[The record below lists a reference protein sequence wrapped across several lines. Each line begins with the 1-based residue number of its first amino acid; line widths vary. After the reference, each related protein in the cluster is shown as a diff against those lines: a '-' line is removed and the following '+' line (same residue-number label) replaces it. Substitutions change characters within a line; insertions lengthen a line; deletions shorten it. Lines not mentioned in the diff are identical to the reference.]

1 MSHILSSCRRY
12 TSDKLFWKNLKE
24 QDYYK
29 KCYENASLWENISKD
44 ILLQLNPEILISSHG
59 VYTNWGYLHDCAM
72 DLNIKT
78 YVFSKCPYKS
88 NSVFISKNAFQ
99 KINHDRN
106 DFEKDILKD
115 CQIKDVEE
123 FYKNRLNKSSPDS
136 SIFYD
141 NSFSDI
147 ISVVGKLS
155 RNNNTTFSMF
165 PNVIWDGAIEERNI
179 IFNSILDWVIES
191 IIAISTSENNLLI
204 RFHPSEVS
212 MFSGSESFEELI
224 AERLPEYKNFKNIH
238 IISSDKNIDSYEL
251 IQNFTDITLVYDG
264 LVALESSYLGVPC
277 ITSAQARYGSA
288 NFSYLPKN
296 KNDYIEIL
304 QDKNS
309 KKRFHNYI
317 DDKRKLSLYNFTYWY
332 TNSIVFEFPLINFT
346 DNIDNISNKDIYY
359 LKNYNPADLIKKL
372 S

>member
-1 MSHILSSCRRY
+1 M
-12 TSDKLFWKNLKE
+12 KM
-24 QDYYK
+24 
-29 KCYENASLWENISKD
+29 SLWENISKD

-165 PNVIWDGAIEERNI
+165 PNVIWDGQR
-179 IFNSILDWVIES
+179 
-191 IIAISTSENNLLI
+191 
-204 RFHPSEVS
+204 RKKH
-212 MFSGSESFEELI
+212 
-224 AERLPEYKNFKNIH
+224 NF
-238 IISSDKNIDSYEL
+238 
-251 IQNFTDITLVYDG
+251 
-264 LVALESSYLGVPC
+264 
-277 ITSAQARYGSA
+277 
-288 NFSYLPKN
+288 
-296 KNDYIEIL
+296 
-304 QDKNS
+304 
-309 KKRFHNYI
+309 
-317 DDKRKLSLYNFTYWY
+317 
-332 TNSIVFEFPLINFT
+332 
-346 DNIDNISNKDIYY
+346 
-359 LKNYNPADLIKKL
+359 
-372 S
+372 